1 MFHTFI
7 ALIKNSVCGKQTRPG
22 KSLQSLFCAV
32 KLNPVDFSALV
43 PNSKGIIYVRYQ
55 SVFLRV
61 STNTA
66 KNRVHGFLPPK
77 KKSCPYFSCLS
88 SMIPIKWILCLLV
101 NFLQHVISIYG
112 CFYRDNNC
120 VISIFNTEET
130 CCKCVFCPE

>member
-1 MFHTFI
+1 MGSKRGQEKAYSHCFVQLNLTQLTLVHLY
-7 ALIKNSVCGKQTRPG
+7 LILKELYMCGINQ
-22 KSLQSLFCAV
+22 F
-32 KLNPVDFSALV
+32 
-43 PNSKGIIYVRYQ
+43 
-55 SVFLRV
+55 FLRV

-112 CFYRDNNC
+112 CFYRENKC
-120 VISIFNTEET
+120 VISIFNTE
-130 CCKCVFCPE
+130 KKNAVSVFFAQSEIVKSLFIECE